1 MRGFT
6 LIELL
11 VTLVIIALLSTAAA
25 PMMQLTAQRAKEQEL
40 KRALWE
46 LRDAIDAYKQAVDDG
61 KIISS
66 PDKSGYPPSLQVLV
80 RGVNN
85 LKDPAGRKIYFL
97 RRIPRDP
104 FSTDASVPNEQTWQ
118 QRSYASSFETDA
130 QGTSSFSD
138 INREDVYDVRSRSQV
153 VGLNGRPYSEW

>member
-46 LRDAIDAYKQAVDDG
+46 IRDAIDAYKQAVDDG
-61 KIISS
+61 MIISS
-66 PDKSGYPPSLQVLV
+66 PDKSGYPASLQVLV
-80 RGVNN
+80 KGVNN
-85 LKDPAGRKIYFL
+85 LKDPSGRKIYFL

-104 FSTDASVPNEQTWQ
+104 FATDQSVSNEQTWQ
-118 QRSYASSFETDA
+118 QRSYASSFDA
-130 QGTSSFSD
+130 AEDTSTFSD
-138 INREDVYDVRSRSQV
+138 INPEDVYDVRSRSHI